1 MYLFTGIIVA
11 AFVFSFWKDNRSL
24 WNPALFLLSLIS
36 IYLSVAHFF
45 YQNGYEKVHIFFL
58 VFTVAIRIE
67 CHCYFLKCLWFSAS
81 SI

>member
-1 MYLFTGIIVA
+1 MYLFTGIVVA

-45 YQNGYEKVHIFFL
+45 IRMDMKRLTYSFWYLPLSSFLFCFF
-58 VFTVAIRIE
+58 
-67 CHCYFLKCLWFSAS
+67 
-81 SI
+81 

>member
-11 AFVFSFWKDNRSL
+11 AFVFLFWKDNRSL

-45 YQNGYEKVHIFFL
+45 LSEWI
-58 VFTVAIRIE
+58 
-67 CHCYFLKCLWFSAS
+67 
-81 SI
+81 

>member
-1 MYLFTGIIVA
+1 MYLFAGIIVA

-45 YQNGYEKVHIFFL
+45 YQNGYEKGLHILFGIYLCLPSFF
-58 VFTVAIRIE
+58 A
-67 CHCYFLKCLWFSAS
+67 FS
-81 SI
+81 